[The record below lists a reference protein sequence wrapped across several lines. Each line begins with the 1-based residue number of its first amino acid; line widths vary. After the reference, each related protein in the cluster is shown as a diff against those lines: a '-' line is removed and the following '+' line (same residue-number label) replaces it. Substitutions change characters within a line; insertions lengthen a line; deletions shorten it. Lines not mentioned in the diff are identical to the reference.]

1 MCRDG
6 ITLVEL
12 FGWSEAEFHE
22 RLAGSAIHRI
32 GYERW
37 LRNLA
42 VGIGNAPTSP
52 EVIAALNS
60 HADHASALVREHV
73 VWALKRHRRS

>member
-1 MCRDG
+1 M
-6 ITLVEL
+6 TLVEL

-22 RLAGSAIHRI
+22 RLAGSAIYRI

-42 VGIGNAPTSP
+42 VGLGNAPKS
-52 EVIAALNS
+52 EAVVDALK
-60 HADHASALVREHV
+60 ARGDHPSTLVREHV
-73 VWALKRHRRS
+73 GWALERHAIKTQS

>member
-1 MCRDG
+1 M
-6 ITLVEL
+6 TLVEL

-42 VGIGNAPTSP
+42 VGLGNSLTS
-52 EVIAALNS
+52 AAVVDALRAQ
-60 HADHASALVREHV
+60 ADHSSPLVREHV
-73 VWALKRHRRS
+73 SWALGRHGVRDEG